1 MMRKPIQKR
10 ATLNIQ
16 KRENAKTQIFHVPF
30 LGIRLRDK
38 KSEIRTNSASIGHFI
53 YIFSYI

>member
-1 MMRKPIQKR
+1 MMQKPIQKR

-53 YIFSYI
+53 YKNFS